1 MARHRA
7 YKVEFE
13 RQAVEEH
20 PGAAVRLLT
29 ATPPGHRNLIR
40 ARRPRPA
47 RFDPLFA

>member
-29 ATPPGHRNLIR
+29 DLVRKAGR
-40 ARRPRPA
+40 
-47 RFDPLFA
+47 